1 MQTPDKPAGGDL
13 PPRAAA
19 FGLAAAEEWRALLA
33 RYSDIV
39 LVANSTASNVAELR
53 AQYPAT
59 ALFVFFNKVFKVLDQ
74 PFQGHAL
81 LVTRGQPRG
90 AGIVYRG
97 EVGEVLSFFDQ
108 AHFLGIMNI
117 RLAGEERLNTAADFN
132 NAPTGHLDLLG
143 HFDPLY
149 TEGKVPTSGF
159 AMALWLSELRLPG
172 RITLAGFSAR
182 RSEKWRVVSVHDW
195 SFEQVFLRLFAR
207 LGKIE
212 IHGGVGANA
221 YAKLA
226 ERFPEIPPNEIALA
240 AAEVLSERLSNTD
253 AEVDKL
259 ISLTNIIRAADNFL
273 RRLKPSLLKRRRR
286 T

>member
-1 MQTPDKPAGGDL
+1 MAHPADGAL
-13 PPRAAA
+13 PPRGAAS
-19 FGLAAAEEWRALLA
+19 GLTQPDAWRELFSA
-33 RYSDIV
+33 YSDIV
-39 LVANSTASNVAELR
+39 LVANSTASNVRELR
-53 AQYPAT
+53 AQYPAGT
-59 ALFVFFNKVFKVLDQ
+59 LFVFFNKVFKVLDE
-74 PFQGHAL
+74 PFEGHAL

-97 EVGEVLSFFDQ
+97 EVDEVLSFFDK

-117 RLAGEERLNTAADFN
+117 RLAEDEKPNTAGDFHD
-132 NAPTGHLDLLG
+132 APTGHLDLRG

-159 AMALWLSELRLPG
+159 AMAIWLSELRLPG

-207 LGKIE
+207 LGKIA
-212 IHGGVGANA
+212 IHGGAGSNP
-221 YAKLA
+221 YQKLA
-226 ERFPEIPPNEIALA
+226 ERFPEIPPAEIALA
-240 AAEVLSERLSNTD
+240 ASEVLSERLSNTD

-273 RRLKPSLLKRRRR
+273 RGLKPSLLRKRKRS
-286 T
+286 